1 MDNKMEQGDNAIT
14 KFYTPHFI
22 ERKTVEYKK
31 APSGAFLY
39 FLYFI

>member
-1 MDNKMEQGDNAIT
+1 MLLQGSIP
-14 KFYTPHFI
+14 PHFI

-39 FLYFI
+39 FLYFL